1 MREGA
6 TSVKKY
12 SFELGGNAPVIVMP
26 DVDLDE
32 VAANIVAKKTGF
44 AGQTCVN
51 YNRIYVQERIYPQLC
66 EKVAEK
72 LRAVKLGQWK
82 DEGQVMGPLINKRRA
97 TVCWSW
103 WTTR

>member
-44 AGQTCVN
+44 RGQTMRN
-51 YNRIYVQERIYPQLC
+51 YNIKRIYVQERIYPQLC
-66 EKVAEK
+66 ERCGESCA
-72 LRAVKLGQWK
+72 
-82 DEGQVMGPLINKRRA
+82 P
-97 TVCWSW
+97 
-103 WTTR
+103 